1 MKLETR
7 LNKAAEL
14 LKEFLPLIDQWD
26 KNVIEDFEGRFE
38 HPWIS
43 RVMSFTDD
51 EMTRFD
57 AKREA
62 SLLNDENWART
73 SKLINEIC
81 TFPSIDIIDSNIITL
96 GKKKKQHELNSLY
109 SLLVSKKD
117 KGTKAVDFGGG
128 VGNLAY
134 FLEKE
139 IGMDPLVLERNEEL
153 IVSGKAKLSKLE
165 SKVHFV
171 TCDVCASNEITELKG
186 KEFAIGL
193 HTCGNFANHML
204 KHCAQGKVEQ
214 IVNFGCCYSKIE
226 ENEYHI
232 SSYADRSLEFNQR
245 ALLAATLSFGHVKTE
260 FYEFRLRILKYKYSF
275 YHWMTKKH
283 GIMEFCAMSNSRR
296 SLYDLSFYEF
306 ILKTLEKFYPDLE
319 KPTEEEMVEF
329 YESAE
334 NVDLNKYFQSY
345 FSLSRYFGQVLETY
359 ILCDRALYLQE
370 RGYQVEVKEVFEH
383 EISPR
388 NKAIIAD
395 LIS

>member
-7 LNKAAEL
+7 LQKASKL

-26 KNVIEDFEGRFE
+26 KNVIENYGGRFE
-38 HPWIS
+38 HPWITE
-43 RVMSFTDD
+43 VMTFSDD

-62 SLLNDENWART
+62 SLLSIDSWNKT
-73 SKLINEIC
+73 FSLIEEVC
-81 TFPSIDIIDSNIITL
+81 HFPSIDIIESNITTL

-109 SLLVSKKD
+109 SLLKSD
-117 KGTKAVDFGGG
+117 KGNETKAVDFGGG

-139 IGMDPLVLERNEEL
+139 IGMDPLVLERDSDL
-153 IVSGKAKLSKLE
+153 VTSGKLKLSKLD
-165 SKVHFV
+165 SKVNFI
-171 TCDVCASNEITELKG
+171 TCDVCEAEEIPELSKR
-186 KEFAIGL
+186 EFAIGL

-204 KHCAQGKVEQ
+204 KHCAQSKVAK
-214 IVNFGCCYSKIE
+214 IVNFGCCYSKIL
-226 ENEYHI
+226 ENEYHL
-232 SSYADRSLEFNQR
+232 STFADRSLNFNQR
-245 ALLAATLSFGHVKTE
+245 ALLAATLSFGEVKTE

-275 YHWMTKKH
+275 YNWMTKKH

-306 ILKTLEKFYPDLE
+306 ILKTLEKFYPDLQ
-319 KPTEEEMVEF
+319 KPTELEMVEF
-329 YESAE
+329 FDSEE
-334 NVDLNKYFQSY
+334 NIALNKYFQSY

-359 ILCDRALYLQE
+359 ILCDRALFLQE
-370 RGYQVEVKEVFEH
+370 RGYNVEVKAVFEH

-388 NKAIIAD
+388 NKAIIAE
-395 LIS
+395 LTS

>member
-7 LNKAAEL
+7 LQKASKL

-26 KNVIEDFEGRFE
+26 KNVIEDFGCKFD

-43 RVMSFTDD
+43 KVMAFSDD

-57 AKREA
+57 AKRE
-62 SLLNDENWART
+62 STLLDDESWKVT
-73 SKLINEIC
+73 IGLIEEIC
-81 TFPSIDIIDSNIITL
+81 SFPKAEIVESNITTL

-109 SLLVSKKD
+109 SLLSFE
-117 KGTKAVDFGGG
+117 KGKSTKAVDFGGG

-139 IGMDPLVLERNEEL
+139 IGMEPLVLERDEDL
-153 IVSGKAKLSKLE
+153 VASGKLKLSKLE

-171 TCDVCASNEITELKG
+171 LCDVCEAKKISELDEQ
-186 KEFAIGL
+186 EFAIGL
-193 HTCGNFANHML
+193 HTCGNFANYML
-204 KHCAQGKVEQ
+204 KHCAQSKVKK
-214 IVNFGCCYSKIE
+214 IVNFGCCYSKIL
-226 ENEYHI
+226 ENEYHL
-232 SSYADRSLEFNQR
+232 SSHADRTLVFNQR
-245 ALLAATLSFGHVKTE
+245 ALLAATLSFGEVKTE

-296 SLYDLSFYEF
+296 SLYDLSFYDF
-306 ILKTLEKFYPDLE
+306 ILKTLEKFYPDLA
-319 KPTEEEMVEF
+319 KPTEQEMVDF
-329 YESAE
+329 YEGRE

-359 ILCDRALYLQE
+359 ILCDRALFLQE
-370 RGYQVEVKEVFEH
+370 RGYNVEIKAVFEH

-388 NKAIIAD
+388 NKAIIAE
-395 LIS
+395 LNF